1 MTKSKG
7 SPSHHGSK
15 HKCVRVIRP
24 APINTE
30 RRDRTAWSP
39 RPRPRTG
46 RRFGARRPSP
56 PATHRSDGSESVHR
70 RPKQPQAR
78 LVSSPSAASDLPIRD
93 GVVYAIRARTRA
105 QIAPARWQ
113 RMRGRQVGT
122 RAVRRSGRARTS
134 GLARHIQTWNRE
146 LELSAQ
152 HIGLWWSC
160 PSTRRRGNLAAASPA
175 RLRLSSSDASVCLE
189 AEWVGDDSG
198 AAYTQASVRPLS
210 SEAA

>member
-1 MTKSKG
+1 MTAATARGASPRFTG
-7 SPSHHGSK
+7 HISPS
-15 HKCVRVIRP
+15 
-24 APINTE
+24 
-30 RRDRTAWSP
+30 RR
-39 RPRPRTG
+39 
-46 RRFGARRPSP
+46 
-56 PATHRSDGSESVHR
+56 
-70 RPKQPQAR
+70 
-78 LVSSPSAASDLPIRD
+78 SAYLPIRD

-198 AAYTQASVRPLS
+198 AAYAGFRQAAIKRGCLT
-210 SEAA
+210 A